1 MPAKMGTSA
10 SARTVVITWSSRLCP
25 LCLQIGPCGA
35 SCLAH
40 LASAL
45 GVEPITKIGRAR
57 ARIANCP
64 DQLPLHLRDGGR
76 RWPVGILDMQ
86 HFVQQAEFCEVAD
99 VIRHGRDLVGQTLQV
114 SNGSK

>member
-10 SARTVVITWSSRLCP
+10 SARTVVIIWSLRLCP
-25 LCLQIGPCGA
+25 LCLQICPCGA

-45 GVEPITKIGRAR
+45 RVEPIAKISRAR
-57 ARIANCP
+57 ARIDNCV
-64 DQLPLHLRDGGR
+64 DQLFLHLCDGGR

-99 VIRHGRDLVGQTLQV
+99 VIRHGCDLMA
-114 SNGSK
+114 